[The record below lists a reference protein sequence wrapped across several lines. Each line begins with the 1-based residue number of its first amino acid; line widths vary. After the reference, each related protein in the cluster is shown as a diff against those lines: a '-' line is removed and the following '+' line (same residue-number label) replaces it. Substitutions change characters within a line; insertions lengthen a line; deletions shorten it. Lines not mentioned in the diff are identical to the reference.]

1 MWRSRSNVKR
11 SGALIL
17 TFGIKANIMK
27 KPAEVPTNHL
37 KAVFCHENSGRT
49 ALCPTGHRPQ
59 ELSCLQI
66 PSGELVLR
74 KIHPEHR
81 TRPRRPLCRALPA
94 QRDGEL
100 QDRGFPGHLLGD
112 PMESSC
118 FGGLPS
124 SPLCPSGGAV
134 LPAGEGLRQKRCAG
148 SHHPRPGG
156 IGADGLSSACR
167 GCHPA
172 FRGGLSR

>member
-66 PSGELVLR
+66 LSGELVLR
-74 KIHPEHR
+74 EIRPEH
-81 TRPRRPLCRALPA
+81 
-94 QRDGEL
+94 
-100 QDRGFPGHLLGD
+100 
-112 PMESSC
+112 
-118 FGGLPS
+118 
-124 SPLCPSGGAV
+124 
-134 LPAGEGLRQKRCAG
+134 
-148 SHHPRPGG
+148 
-156 IGADGLSSACR
+156 
-167 GCHPA
+167 
-172 FRGGLSR
+172 